1 MNMVFFDVSIKMLSV
16 FGCTLHDDGDGQ
28 TYLNAYPWIACSTTS
43 TTASSPFSALLAIG
57 LIGLFVYVIGIP
69 LTSAVLL
76 YRSRHEL
83 DSQQTI
89 ARYGFLYACYREGT
103 QYWEAVFSLRRL
115 LLSVVLVSVPFSSP
129 QTAVLLVFAIL
140 QVAIVLQHV
149 FAPFKTRLEN
159 ILELCSLYVLM
170 GSFLAAYVA
179 RESSLTDNYDP
190 TALLYFVMI
199 LNILFALLLAIVVLA
214 VYVAVL
220 ERMENSGTMLQ
231 EMLLSP
237 KT

>member
-1 MNMVFFDVSIKMLSV
+1 M
-16 FGCTLHDDGDGQ
+16 
-28 TYLNAYPWIACSTTS
+28 
-43 TTASSPFSALLAIG
+43 
-57 LIGLFVYVIGIP
+57 
-69 LTSAVLL
+69 
-76 YRSRHEL
+76 
-83 DSQQTI
+83 
-89 ARYGFLYACYREGT
+89 
-103 QYWEAVFSLRRL
+103 
-115 LLSVVLVSVPFSSP
+115 
-129 QTAVLLVFAIL
+129 
-140 QVAIVLQHV
+140 AIVLQHV
-149 FAPFKTRLEN
+149 FAPFRTRLEN

-199 LNILFALLLAIVVLA
+199 LNILFASLLAIVVLA
-214 VYVAVL
+214 VYVAVAMSKLSVLRKYINLPVL